1 MKEFLEKCGVFFT
14 SPVFSIGSFQVV
26 VWHIVA
32 VVALLLVLIVIIACS
47 SKRKKKLEVVEG
59 EIVSSTAEQQT
70 EVVQPTVQE
79 EAQPTT
85 QNSAPSVQPASEQT
99 PAQPQQD
106 EQPAPAQATQ
116 QPSSQAD
123 QSQDVTIV
131 EVEEEGDWEEE
142 SATQEPSTEE
152 PATTQN
158 DKPRVKCYHISLR
171 EDGRW
176 QVKLS
181 KGARALK
188 LFRTQAEAIAFA
200 KEKAKNQEG
209 YITIHKVSGKI
220 RKQKY

>member
-14 SPVFSIGSFQVV
+14 SPLFAIGSFQVV
-26 VWHIVA
+26 VWHVAA
-32 VVALLLVLIVIIACS
+32 VVALLLVVIIIICS
-47 SKRKKKLEVVEG
+47 AAKKRKNKLEVVEG
-59 EIVSSTAEQQT
+59 EIVSATTATEEVASEPAVEPAPAEQQPAAP
-70 EVVQPTVQE
+70 VVE
-79 EAQPTT
+79 
-85 QNSAPSVQPASEQT
+85 
-99 PAQPQQD
+99 
-106 EQPAPAQATQ
+106 EQPATPVVEEEPAPAPAPVVEE
-116 QPSSQAD
+116 QPAAP
-123 QSQDVTIV
+123 SQDVTIV
-131 EVEEEGDWEEE
+131 EVEEEGDWEAD
-142 SATQEPSTEE
+142 ATTEE
-152 PATTQN
+152 TAPAAEEATPSQP

>member
-14 SPVFSIGSFQVV
+14 SPLFAIGSFQVV
-26 VWHIVA
+26 VWHVAA
-32 VVALLLVLIVIIACS
+32 VVALLLVIIIIICS
-47 SKRKKKLEVVEG
+47 AAKKRKNKLEVVEG
-59 EIVSSTAEQQT
+59 EIVSATTATEEVASEPAVEPAPAEQQPAAP
-70 EVVQPTVQE
+70 VVEEQPTAPVVE
-79 EAQPTT
+79 EEPA
-85 QNSAPSVQPASEQT
+85 AP
-99 PAQPQQD
+99 
-106 EQPAPAQATQ
+106 
-116 QPSSQAD
+116 
-123 QSQDVTIV
+123 SQDVTIV
-131 EVEEEGDWEEE
+131 EVEEEGDWEAD
-142 SATQEPSTEE
+142 ATTEE
-152 PATTQN
+152 TAPAAEEATPSQP

>member
-14 SPVFSIGSFQVV
+14 SPLFAIGSFQVV
-26 VWHIVA
+26 VWHVAA
-32 VVALLLVLIVIIACS
+32 VVALLLVVIIIICS
-47 SKRKKKLEVVEG
+47 AAKKRKNKLEVVEG
-59 EIVSSTAEQQT
+59 EIVSATTATEEVSSEPAVEPAPAEQQPAAP
-70 EVVQPTVQE
+70 VVE
-79 EAQPTT
+79 
-85 QNSAPSVQPASEQT
+85 
-99 PAQPQQD
+99 
-106 EQPAPAQATQ
+106 EQPATPVVEEEPAPA
-116 QPSSQAD
+116 PAPAVEESAAP
-123 QSQDVTIV
+123 SQDVTIV
-131 EVEEEGDWEEE
+131 EVEEEGDWEAD
-142 SATQEPSTEE
+142 ATTEE
-152 PATTQN
+152 TAPAAEEATPAQP

>member
-14 SPVFSIGSFQVV
+14 SPLFAIGSFQVV
-26 VWHIVA
+26 VWHVAA
-32 VVALLLVLIVIIACS
+32 VVALLLVVIIIICS
-47 SKRKKKLEVVEG
+47 AAKKRKNKLQVVEG
-59 EIVSSTAEQQT
+59 EIVSATTATEEVSSEPAVEPAPVVEEQPAAPVA
-70 EVVQPTVQE
+70 EEEPAPAPVVQE
-79 EAQPTT
+79 EPA
-85 QNSAPSVQPASEQT
+85 AP
-99 PAQPQQD
+99 
-106 EQPAPAQATQ
+106 
-116 QPSSQAD
+116 
-123 QSQDVTIV
+123 SQDVTIV
-131 EVEEEGDWEEE
+131 EVEEEGDWEAD
-142 SATQEPSTEE
+142 ATTEE
-152 PATTQN
+152 TTPAAEEATPSQP

-188 LFRTQAEAIAFA
+188 LVRTQAEAIAFA

>member
-14 SPVFSIGSFQVV
+14 SPLFAIGSFQVV
-26 VWHIVA
+26 VWHVAA
-32 VVALLLVLIVIIACS
+32 VVALLLVVIIIICS
-47 SKRKKKLEVVEG
+47 AAKKRKNKLEVVEG
-59 EIVSSTAEQQT
+59 EIVSATTATEEVASEPAVEPAPAEQQPAAP
-70 EVVQPTVQE
+70 VVEEQPAAPVAEEEPAPAPAPVQE
-79 EAQPTT
+79 ESA
-85 QNSAPSVQPASEQT
+85 APSQE
-99 PAQPQQD
+99 
-106 EQPAPAQATQ
+106 
-116 QPSSQAD
+116 
-123 QSQDVTIV
+123 VTIV
-131 EVEEEGDWEEE
+131 EVEEEGDWEAD
-142 SATQEPSTEE
+142 ATTEE
-152 PATTQN
+152 TAPAAEEATPAQP

>member
-14 SPVFSIGSFQVV
+14 SPLFAIGSFQVV
-26 VWHIVA
+26 VWHVAA
-32 VVALLLVLIVIIACS
+32 VVALLLVVIIIICS
-47 SKRKKKLEVVEG
+47 AAKKRKNKLEVVEG
-59 EIVSSTAEQQT
+59 EIVSATTATEEVASEPAVEPAQAEQQPAAP
-70 EVVQPTVQE
+70 VVEEQPAAPVAEEEPAPAPAPVQE
-79 EAQPTT
+79 ESA
-85 QNSAPSVQPASEQT
+85 APSQE
-99 PAQPQQD
+99 
-106 EQPAPAQATQ
+106 
-116 QPSSQAD
+116 
-123 QSQDVTIV
+123 VTIV
-131 EVEEEGDWEEE
+131 EVEEEGDWEAD
-142 SATQEPSTEE
+142 ATTEE
-152 PATTQN
+152 TVPAAEEATPSQP

>member
-14 SPVFSIGSFQVV
+14 SPLFAIGSFQVV
-26 VWHIVA
+26 VWHVAA
-32 VVALLLVLIVIIACS
+32 VVALLLVVIIIICS
-47 SKRKKKLEVVEG
+47 AAKKRKNKLQVVQG
-59 EIVSSTAEQQT
+59 EIVSATTATEEVASEPAVEPAPEAQQPSAP
-70 EVVQPTVQE
+70 VVEEEPAPAPAPVQE
-79 EAQPTT
+79 EPA
-85 QNSAPSVQPASEQT
+85 AP
-99 PAQPQQD
+99 
-106 EQPAPAQATQ
+106 
-116 QPSSQAD
+116 
-123 QSQDVTIV
+123 SQDVTIV
-131 EVEEEGDWEEE
+131 EVEEEGDWEAD
-142 SATQEPSTEE
+142 ATTEE
-152 PATTQN
+152 TAPAAEEATPSQP

>member
-14 SPVFSIGSFQVV
+14 SPLFAIGSFQVV
-26 VWHIVA
+26 VWHVAA
-32 VVALLLVLIVIIACS
+32 VVALLLVVIIIICS
-47 SKRKKKLEVVEG
+47 AAKKRKNKLEVVEG
-59 EIVSSTAEQQT
+59 EIVSATTATEEVASEPAVEPAPAEQQPAAP
-70 EVVQPTVQE
+70 VVE
-79 EAQPTT
+79 
-85 QNSAPSVQPASEQT
+85 
-99 PAQPQQD
+99 
-106 EQPAPAQATQ
+106 EQPAAPVVEEEPAPA
-116 QPSSQAD
+116 PAVEESAAP
-123 QSQDVTIV
+123 SQDVTIV
-131 EVEEEGDWEEE
+131 EVEEEGDWEAD
-142 SATQEPSTEE
+142 ATTEE
-152 PATTQN
+152 TAPAAEEATPSQP

>member
-14 SPVFSIGSFQVV
+14 SPLFAIGSFQVV
-26 VWHIVA
+26 VWHVAA
-32 VVALLLVLIVIIACS
+32 VVALLLVVIIIIICS
-47 SKRKKKLEVVEG
+47 AAKKRKNKLEVVEG
-59 EIVSSTAEQQT
+59 EIVSATTATEEVASEPAVEQAPAEQQ
-70 EVVQPTVQE
+70 
-79 EAQPTT
+79 
-85 QNSAPSVQPASEQT
+85 PAE
-99 PAQPQQD
+99 PGVE
-106 EQPAPAQATQ
+106 EQPAAPVVEEEPAPA
-116 QPSSQAD
+116 PAVEESAAP
-123 QSQDVTIV
+123 SQDVTIV
-131 EVEEEGDWEEE
+131 EVEEEGDWEAD
-142 SATQEPSTEE
+142 ATTEE
-152 PATTQN
+152 TAPAAEEATPSQP

>member
-14 SPVFSIGSFQVV
+14 SPLFAIGSFQVV
-26 VWHIVA
+26 VWHVAA
-32 VVALLLVLIVIIACS
+32 VVALLLVVIIIICS
-47 SKRKKKLEVVEG
+47 AAKKRKNKLEVVEG
-59 EIVSSTAEQQT
+59 EIVSATTATEEVASEPAVEPAPAEQQPAAP
-70 EVVQPTVQE
+70 VVEEEPTAPVVEEEPAPAPAPVQE
-79 EAQPTT
+79 EAA
-85 QNSAPSVQPASEQT
+85 AP
-99 PAQPQQD
+99 
-106 EQPAPAQATQ
+106 
-116 QPSSQAD
+116 
-123 QSQDVTIV
+123 SQDVTIV
-131 EVEEEGDWEEE
+131 EVEEEGDWEAD
-142 SATQEPSTEE
+142 ATTEE
-152 PATTQN
+152 TAPAAEEATPSQP

>member
-14 SPVFSIGSFQVV
+14 SPLFAIGSFQVV
-26 VWHIVA
+26 VWHVAA
-32 VVALLLVLIVIIACS
+32 VVALLLVVIIIIICS
-47 SKRKKKLEVVEG
+47 AAKKRKNKLEVVEG
-59 EIVSSTAEQQT
+59 EIVSATTATEEVASEPAVEPAPAEQQPAAP
-70 EVVQPTVQE
+70 VVE
-79 EAQPTT
+79 
-85 QNSAPSVQPASEQT
+85 
-99 PAQPQQD
+99 
-106 EQPAPAQATQ
+106 EQPAAPVVEEEPAPA
-116 QPSSQAD
+116 PAVEESAAP
-123 QSQDVTIV
+123 SQDVTIV
-131 EVEEEGDWEEE
+131 EVDEEGDWEAD
-142 SATQEPSTEE
+142 ATTEE
-152 PATTQN
+152 TAPAAEEATPSQP

>member
-14 SPVFSIGSFQVV
+14 SPLFAIGSFQVV
-26 VWHIVA
+26 VWHVAA
-32 VVALLLVLIVIIACS
+32 VVALLLVVIIIICS
-47 SKRKKKLEVVEG
+47 AAKKRKNKLEVVEG
-59 EIVSSTAEQQT
+59 EIVSATTATEEVASEPAVEPAPAEQQPAAP
-70 EVVQPTVQE
+70 VVE
-79 EAQPTT
+79 
-85 QNSAPSVQPASEQT
+85 
-99 PAQPQQD
+99 
-106 EQPAPAQATQ
+106 EQPAAPVAEEEPAPA
-116 QPSSQAD
+116 PAVEESAAP
-123 QSQDVTIV
+123 SQDVTIV
-131 EVEEEGDWEEE
+131 EVEEEGDWEAD
-142 SATQEPSTEE
+142 ATTEE
-152 PATTQN
+152 TAPAAEEATPSQP

>member
-1 MKEFLEKCGVFFT
+1 MKEFLESCGKFFT
-14 SPVFSIGSFQVV
+14 TPLFALGTFEVV
-26 VWHIVA
+26 VWHVA
-32 VVALLLVLIVIIACS
+32 AVALLLIAIVVIIVCA
-47 SKRKKKLEVVEG
+47 SKRRNKLEVVEG
-59 EIVSSTAEQQT
+59 EIVSAEAAA
-70 EVVQPTVQE
+70 E
-79 EAQPTT
+79 
-85 QNSAPSVQPASEQT
+85 
-99 PAQPQQD
+99 
-106 EQPAPAQATQ
+106 PAPAVEEPAPVVEEPAPVVEEPTPVVEEPAP
-116 QPSSQAD
+116 QP
-123 QSQDVTIV
+123 QDDEVTIV
-131 EVEEEGDWEEE
+131 EVVEEEDWEQG
-142 SATQEPSTEE
+142 ATEE
-152 PATTQN
+152 AVQEEAPTQA

>member
-14 SPVFSIGSFQVV
+14 SPLFAIDSFQVV
-26 VWHIVA
+26 VWHVAA
-32 VVALLLVLIVIIACS
+32 VVALLLVVIIIICS
-47 SKRKKKLEVVEG
+47 AAKKRKNKLQVVEG
-59 EIVSSTAEQQT
+59 EIVSATTATEEVASEPAVEPAPAEQQPSAP
-70 EVVQPTVQE
+70 VVEEEPAPAPVVQE
-79 EAQPTT
+79 EPA
-85 QNSAPSVQPASEQT
+85 AP
-99 PAQPQQD
+99 
-106 EQPAPAQATQ
+106 
-116 QPSSQAD
+116 
-123 QSQDVTIV
+123 SQDVTIV
-131 EVEEEGDWEEE
+131 EVEEEGDWEAD
-142 SATQEPSTEE
+142 ATTEE
-152 PATTQN
+152 TAPAAEEATPSQP

>member
-14 SPVFSIGSFQVV
+14 SPLFAIGSFQVV
-26 VWHIVA
+26 VWHVAA
-32 VVALLLVLIVIIACS
+32 VVALLLVVIIIICS
-47 SKRKKKLEVVEG
+47 AAKKRKNKLEVVEG
-59 EIVSSTAEQQT
+59 EIVSATTATEEVASEPAVEPAPAEQQ
-70 EVVQPTVQE
+70 PAAPVQE
-79 EAQPTT
+79 E
-85 QNSAPSVQPASEQT
+85 PAAS
-99 PAQPQQD
+99 
-106 EQPAPAQATQ
+106 
-116 QPSSQAD
+116 
-123 QSQDVTIV
+123 SQDVTIV
-131 EVEEEGDWEEE
+131 EVEEEGDWEAD
-142 SATQEPSTEE
+142 ATTEE
-152 PATTQN
+152 TAPAAEEATPSQP

-188 LFRTQAEAIAFA
+188 LFRTQAEAIAYA

>member
-14 SPVFSIGSFQVV
+14 SPLFAIGSFQIV
-26 VWHIVA
+26 VWHVAA
-32 VVALLLVLIVIIACS
+32 VVALLLVVIIIICS
-47 SKRKKKLEVVEG
+47 AAKKRKNKLEVVEG
-59 EIVSSTAEQQT
+59 EIVSATTATEEVASEPAVEPAPAEQQPAAP
-70 EVVQPTVQE
+70 VVE
-79 EAQPTT
+79 EQTAAPVVEEEPA
-85 QNSAPSVQPASEQT
+85 SAPVEEESA
-99 PAQPQQD
+99 
-106 EQPAPAQATQ
+106 AP
-116 QPSSQAD
+116 
-123 QSQDVTIV
+123 SQDVTIV
-131 EVEEEGDWEEE
+131 EVEEEGDWEAD
-142 SATQEPSTEE
+142 ATTEE
-152 PATTQN
+152 TAPAAEEATPSQP

>member
-14 SPVFSIGSFQVV
+14 SPLFAIGSFQVV
-26 VWHIVA
+26 VWHVAA
-32 VVALLLVLIVIIACS
+32 VVALLLVVIIIICS
-47 SKRKKKLEVVEG
+47 AAKKRKNKLEVVEG
-59 EIVSSTAEQQT
+59 EIVSATTATEEVASEPAVEPAPVQQQPAAP
-70 EVVQPTVQE
+70 VVEEEPAPAPAPVQE
-79 EAQPTT
+79 E
-85 QNSAPSVQPASEQT
+85 PAAS
-99 PAQPQQD
+99 
-106 EQPAPAQATQ
+106 
-116 QPSSQAD
+116 
-123 QSQDVTIV
+123 SQDVTIV
-131 EVEEEGDWEEE
+131 EVEEEGDWEAD
-142 SATQEPSTEE
+142 ATTEE
-152 PATTQN
+152 TAPAAEEATPSQL

-188 LFRTQAEAIAFA
+188 LFRTQAEAIAYA

>member
-14 SPVFSIGSFQVV
+14 SPLFAIGSFQVV
-26 VWHIVA
+26 VWHVAA
-32 VVALLLVLIVIIACS
+32 VVALLLVVIIIICS
-47 SKRKKKLEVVEG
+47 AAKKRKNKLEVVEG
-59 EIVSSTAEQQT
+59 EIVSATTATEEVASEPAVEPAPAEQQPAAP
-70 EVVQPTVQE
+70 VVEEEPAPAPAPVQE
-79 EAQPTT
+79 E
-85 QNSAPSVQPASEQT
+85 PAAS
-99 PAQPQQD
+99 
-106 EQPAPAQATQ
+106 
-116 QPSSQAD
+116 
-123 QSQDVTIV
+123 SQDVTIV
-131 EVEEEGDWEEE
+131 EVEEEGDWEAD
-142 SATQEPSTEE
+142 ATTEE
-152 PATTQN
+152 TAPAAEEATPSQS

-188 LFRTQAEAIAFA
+188 LFRTQAEAIAYA